1 MEISVAHQS
10 GQCADYGLYSANGLA
25 LLDFKIKYISI
36 MRSIIKYLK
45 EIVTAV
51 WSLLKG
57 MKVTGSYFFRPSTIV
72 TQKYPNNRKELVMF
86 ERFKGEVIMP
96 HNENNEHKCT
106 GCGICELNC
115 PNGTIEVISKTV
127 ITEDGKK
134 KRVIDKHIYRL
145 GMCTFCA
152 LCVKTCPSNALAF
165 SQEFEHSVFNRALL
179 IKVLNK
185 PGSQLMKGVE

>member
-1 MEISVAHQS
+1 MQ
-10 GQCADYGLYSANGLA
+10 
-25 LLDFKIKYISI
+25 
-36 MRSIIKYLK
+36 SIITYFK
-45 EIVTAV
+45 EIIQGI

-57 MKVTGSYFFRPSTIV
+57 LKVTGSYFVRPKTIV

-86 ERFKGEVIMP
+86 ERFKGEVVMP
-96 HNENNEHKCT
+96 HNEKNEHKCT
-106 GCGICELNC
+106 GCGICEINC
-115 PNGTIEVISKTV
+115 PNGTIEVISQT
-127 ITEDGKK
+127 ILTEDGKK
-134 KRVIDKHIYRL
+134 KRAIDKHIYRL

-165 SQEFEHSVFNRALL
+165 SQQFEHAVFNRALL

>member
-1 MEISVAHQS
+1 
-10 GQCADYGLYSANGLA
+10 
-25 LLDFKIKYISI
+25 
-36 MRSIIKYLK
+36 MRSIINYIK
-45 EIVTAV
+45 EIILGV

-72 TQKYPNNRKELVMF
+72 TQKYPDNRKELVMF
-86 ERFKGEVIMP
+86 ERFKGEVVMP
-96 HNENNEHKCT
+96 HNEKNEHKCT
-106 GCGICELNC
+106 GCGICEINC

-127 ITEDGKK
+127 LTEDGKK
-134 KRVIDKHIYRL
+134 KRAIDKHIYRL

-152 LCVKTCPSNALAF
+152 LCVKSCPFNALAF
-165 SQEFEHSVFNRALL
+165 SQEFEHAVFNRALL